1 MTRAGLEKS
10 YGIRTLRS
18 CVATHLLQY
27 GTNLRT
33 IQHRS
38 PSCLFAPY
46 NGQGE
51 VYLIDLQGNVVHSW
65 HMPYL
70 PGQYGYLT
78 ERGTLFYN
86 GKTVDDSGSYISRV
100 PSKGGVALEVDWNGR
115 VLWEVKHPDHHHDG
129 IRLRNGHVLLLCMT
143 QLPHEF
149 HSKIKGGMPGTEHN
163 GEIYTDRLI
172 EMTTDGQLKWEWCT
186 WEHLDP
192 ETERIT
198 ATQEFRAEWGC
209 GNGLA
214 EMPNGDI
221 VVSFRQISTV
231 IIIDRKT
238 GEIIWKLGAPPLCG
252 QHAPVPLAN
261 GNLLLFDNG
270 PHRLDHPLPFS
281 RVIEVELATKEI
293 AWKYQENYLFNFSA
307 RGCLTASACPTE
319 TRCFARLILDA
330 FSRSL
335 RKANWCGSSSTP
347 TLAKGQT
354 G

>member
-1 MTRAGLEKS
+1 
-10 YGIRTLRS
+10 
-18 CVATHLLQY
+18 
-27 GTNLRT
+27 
-33 IQHRS
+33 
-38 PSCLFAPY
+38 
-46 NGQGE
+46 
-51 VYLIDLQGNVVHSW
+51 VVHSW

-293 AWKYQENYLFNFSA
+293 AWKYQENYLFNFFSPRMSNGQRLPNGNTLICEADSGRVFEVTAEGELVWEFVNPYFGEGPNGLNNRLFRAYRYTEEEVAKAKDSA
-307 RGCLTASACPTE
+307 L
-319 TRCFARLILDA
+319 
-330 FSRSL
+330 
-335 RKANWCGSSSTP
+335 
-347 TLAKGQT
+347 
-354 G
+354 